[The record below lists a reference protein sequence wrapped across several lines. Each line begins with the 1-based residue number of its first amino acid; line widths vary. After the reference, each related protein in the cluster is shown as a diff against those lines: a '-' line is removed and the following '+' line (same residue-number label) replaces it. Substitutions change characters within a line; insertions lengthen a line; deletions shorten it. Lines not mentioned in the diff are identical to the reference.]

1 MQLKCLGIEVNHQKN
16 FIISLMLNLG
26 NYGFRIFGPMIV
38 IAITYSMNINLL
50 DIDINNKAFSLKS
63 FLLEGFFLSIN
74 ISSYMNYVIFYIF
87 LLFAT
92 YSRMVAINKCLRKQ
106 ILLVKSNIQ
115 EHCEIVREM
124 AILHDKVCRTAELI
138 NACFALNLINYL
150 LSFVFYVI
158 LFSFGT
164 NNYVTTANAPI
175 KQLIM
180 SFITLQWI
188 LYYLV
193 GLVWIILIASWI
205 KSEGKITVKLFHQ
218 LTILNNDI
226 RLLKTV
232 QMSTMQIVHRQ
243 PTISAGLFN
252 IDYELTTLMIGA
264 VFSYTIILVQF
275 NSS

>member
-1 MQLKCLGIEVNHQKN
+1 M
-16 FIISLMLNLG
+16 II
-26 NYGFRIFGPMIV
+26 V
-38 IAITYSMNINLL
+38 AITHLMNIKLL
-50 DIDINNKAFSLKS
+50 DIAIRNKSFSMKS
-63 FLLEGFFLSIN
+63 FLLEGVLLSIN
-74 ISSYMNYVIFYIF
+74 VSSYMNYVVFYII

-92 YSRMVAINKCLRKQ
+92 YSRMVAINNCLRKQ
-106 ILLVKSNIQ
+106 ILLVKSNIL
-115 EHCEIVREM
+115 EDCEVVREM
-124 AILHDKVCRTAELI
+124 ALLHDKVCRTAELI
-138 NACFALNLINYL
+138 NASFALNLINYL
-150 LSFVFYVI
+150 LYFVFYVI

-164 NNYVTTANAPI
+164 YNYLITPNAPI
-175 KQLIM
+175 NQLIM

-205 KSEGKITVKLFHQ
+205 KSEGKMTVKLFHQ
-218 LTILNNDI
+218 LTILNNDT